1 VDGIARGRE
10 ERQGSVIAQAA
21 RDLRQAAR
29 AILRMPGLAAVVV
42 GSLAVGISANTVVF
56 SWIQAVVFS
65 PIPGVRDG
73 SALYLVE
80 PRTDAGMYPG
90 SAWLEYRDL
99 REQLRSLDGLFA
111 FRMVPLYVG
120 ERGQVERS
128 SGLLVSDNYFST
140 LGLVPS
146 AGRFFRAEEV
156 STPGAAPVVVISHD
170 YWRTRFSASSSVVGQ
185 RVRVNGVDLT
195 IVGVAPPGFKGTVMR
210 LVFDFWM
217 PATLAPSI
225 LAGSR
230 ELEDRG
236 TRVYTI
242 AGRLAEGM
250 GSSSAQS
257 DVDVAMRGLAQ
268 AYPRTNRD
276 VQAEVLPYWKS
287 PRGPQR
293 LMAASLVVMQVL
305 MLLLLLAVCGN
316 TANLVLARATS
327 RHREI
332 AVRLALGATR
342 WRIVSLLLSE
352 TVLLALLGS
361 ALGALIAYW
370 GTATLNAMPPLRVR
384 GIPVSFETT
393 LDGTSLLFTIG
404 VGLACGLL
412 FGAAPALQMARAD
425 AQHTLRA
432 GASTPPRSRLRNTLM
447 AVEVALAVT
456 VLVAAGLFLRSFAST
471 RTEDP
476 GFRRVGVLRA
486 GYDLSGRGLDD
497 AAVKRFTANLLE
509 RLRSI
514 PAIQS
519 SAIASNM
526 PLDIHGLPTRFFT
539 LEGRARSDDALD
551 EALTNTVT
559 PGYFETMGI
568 PIVAGRDFADLRDT
582 SAPKQAIVN
591 QEFAR
596 RFGEGSDVLGRQ
608 IEARGARFA
617 IVAIVRNSLYNAFGE
632 PPTPIIYFSYR
643 DRAFATG
650 EIHLRPR
657 SGQET
662 AVAADV
668 RRVVRDLDAELPVYD
683 VRTLSDHIEANL
695 IFRRIPARMFAVL
708 APLLLVLA
716 AIGIYAVVT
725 YAVMLRTG
733 EIGVRLAL
741 GATSGR
747 VIAQFVGE
755 HLLVVLGGT
764 LAGWLLA
771 FAVVVGFFAAP
782 LDVPVFAGVPLILVV
797 VALAASYWPA
807 RRITRVD
814 PILALRAE

>member
-1 VDGIARGRE
+1 MIT
-10 ERQGSVIAQAA
+10 QAA

-29 AILRMPGLAAVVV
+29 AILRMPALAAVVV

-73 SALYLVE
+73 SAFYLVE
-80 PRTDAGMYPG
+80 PRTEADMYPG
-90 SAWLEYRDL
+90 TSWLEYRDL
-99 REQLRSLDGLFA
+99 REQLRSLDGLLA
-111 FRMVPLYVG
+111 FRMIPLYVG

-128 SGLLVSDNYFST
+128 SGLLVSDNYFAS

-146 AGRFFRAEEV
+146 AGRFLRADEV
-156 STPGAAPVVVISHD
+156 STPSAAPVVVISND
-170 YWRTRFSASSSVVGQ
+170 YWRTRFAASPSAIGQ
-185 RVRVNGVDLT
+185 RIRVNGVELT
-195 IVGVAPPGFKGTVMR
+195 IIGVAPPGFKGTVMR

-217 PATLAPSI
+217 PATLAPMMLS
-225 LAGSR
+225 GSR
-230 ELEDRG
+230 ELDDRSARG
-236 TRVYTI
+236 YTV
-242 AGRLAEGM
+242 AGRLAAGA
-250 GSSSAQS
+250 GPPQAQS
-257 DVDVAMRGLAQ
+257 DVDVAMRQLAL
-268 AYPRTNRD
+268 AYPQTNRN
-276 VQAEVLPYWKS
+276 VQAEVLPYWRS

-293 LMAASLVVMQVL
+293 LMAASLAIMQIL

-327 RHREI
+327 RQREI
-332 AVRLALGATR
+332 SVRLALGAAR

-352 TVLLALLGS
+352 SLLLALLGS
-361 ALGALIAYW
+361 AAGAVIAYW

-393 LDGTSLLFTIG
+393 LDAMSLLFTMG

-412 FGAAPALQMARAD
+412 FGAAPAVQMARAD
-425 AQHTLRA
+425 AQNTLRA
-432 GASTPPRSRLRNTLM
+432 GASTPPRSQLRNTLM

-456 VLVAAGLFLRSFAST
+456 VLVAAGLFLRSFYST

-476 GFRRVGVLRA
+476 GFRRDGVLLA
-486 GYDLSGRGLDD
+486 GYDLSGRGLKE
-497 AAVKRFTANLLE
+497 AAVKSFSANLLE

-514 PAIQS
+514 PGIES

-526 PLDIHGLPTRFFT
+526 PLDIHGLPTRFFS
-539 LEGRARSDDALD
+539 LEGRARSDDAMD

-582 SAPKQAIVN
+582 AAPKQAIVN
-591 QEFAR
+591 QEFAK
-596 RFGEGSDVLGRQ
+596 RFADGSDLLGRQ
-608 IEARGARFA
+608 IEARGTRFA
-617 IVAIVRNSLYNAFGE
+617 IVAVVRNSLYNAFGE

-643 DRAFATG
+643 DRPFATG
-650 EIHLRPR
+650 EIHLRSRP
-657 SGQET
+657 GMET
-662 AVAADV
+662 AVTADV
-668 RRVVRDLDAELPVYD
+668 RRVVRELDPELPVYD

-708 APLLLVLA
+708 GPLLLVLA
-716 AIGIYAVVT
+716 AIGIYAVVA
-725 YAVMLRTG
+725 YAVTLRTG
-733 EIGVRLAL
+733 EIGIRLAL
-741 GATSGR
+741 GATAGR
-747 VIAQFVGE
+747 LIAQFVGE

-764 LAGWLLA
+764 VVGWLLA
-771 FAVVVGFFAAP
+771 FAVVVGFFDAP
-782 LDVPVFAGVPLILVV
+782 LDLPVFAGVPLILLA

-807 RRITRVD
+807 RRVTKVD
-814 PILALRAE
+814 PLLALRAE